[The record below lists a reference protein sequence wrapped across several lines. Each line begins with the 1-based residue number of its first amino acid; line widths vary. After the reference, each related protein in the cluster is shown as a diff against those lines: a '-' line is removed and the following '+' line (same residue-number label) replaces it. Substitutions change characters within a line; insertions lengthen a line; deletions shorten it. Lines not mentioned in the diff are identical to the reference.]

1 MKPNKKTRMENKEMS
16 NRNIEIKTM
25 IKINGIEI
33 TSSDSRSVSL
43 NMTEDNVLEIKNALL
58 NSNLSFIKELIMA
71 EERAALDQTK
81 LEISN
86 DEGK

>member
-1 MKPNKKTRMENKEMS
+1 MKPNKKIRMENKEMS

-43 NMTEDNVLEIKNALL
+43 NMTEDNVLEIKNSLL
-58 NSNLSFIKELIMA
+58 NSNLSFIKGLIIA
-71 EERAALDQTK
+71 EERAASDLTK
-81 LEISN
+81 LEIE
-86 DEGK
+86 DEKGK